1 MSNEVDGR
9 YALSKEVRI
18 IVFNVKT
25 AERSGSSLYV
35 PSKVKRNGKEVG
47 EARFNAQFLISDPK
61 EIEAFKQK
69 AAAVARAKW
78 PDVKLG
84 TLAWPFSAGEK
95 EAAKGT
101 AKGKDWS
108 YYNNTLVINGKSKYQ
123 PRLSI
128 FLGPKQVPQEL
139 ADAALAAAERKFYAG
154 AWVLPQFNL
163 VAYDP
168 VNDGKPGV
176 TAYLDQVMW
185 IKDGVRLI
193 GGQSASEAF
202 KGYQGS
208 ASAEDPTVGQEL
220 AADDEMVF

>member
-9 YALSKEVRI
+9 YSLSKEVRI
-18 IVFNVKT
+18 IVFNVNTPEKKGT
-25 AERSGSSLYV
+25 SLYV

-47 EARFNAQFLISDPK
+47 DARFNAQFLISDPK
-61 EIEAFKQK
+61 EIEAFKNK
-69 AAAVARAKW
+69 CAAVARAKW
-78 PDVKLG
+78 PGVDLN
-84 TLAWPFSAGEK
+84 TLAKPFSAGEK

-108 YYNNTLVINGKSKYQ
+108 YYNGTLVVNGKSKYQ

-128 FLGPKQVPQEL
+128 FNGPGQFTEL
-139 ADAALAAAERKFYAG
+139 QDAALAAAERKFYAG

-168 VNDGKPGV
+168 VNDGKAGV
-176 TAYLDQVMW
+176 TAYLDQLTWV
-185 IKDGVRLI
+185 KDGVRLI

-208 ASAEDPTVGQEL
+208 VSTEDPTAGQEL
-220 AADDEMVF
+220 AEDENMTW